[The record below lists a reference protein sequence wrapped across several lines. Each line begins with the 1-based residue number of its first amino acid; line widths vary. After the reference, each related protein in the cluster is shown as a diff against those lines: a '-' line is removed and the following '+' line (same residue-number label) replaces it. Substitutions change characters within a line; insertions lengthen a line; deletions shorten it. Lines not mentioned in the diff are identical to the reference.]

1 MLDNFPA
8 AVKTH
13 INYKVY
19 KYINIITITMI
30 RSLMFKPCGPKLF
43 PFPFSSFTEQYYLH
57 FNLSQILVSVWH
69 LSLSLSLSLS
79 FSIPESNQTIIL
91 VIETLSKIII
101 DFAFNVSHLTFNTFQ
116 KINYPSIITNYT

>member
-69 LSLSLSLSLS
+69 LSLSLS

>member
-19 KYINIITITMI
+19 KYINITTITMI

-69 LSLSLSLSLS
+69 LSLSLS